1 METNRREFGLLGAA
15 ALLAPGIAVAQTK
28 AGPAAPHFPANA
40 WHQRIKRMM
49 QLNFTEHDADNFDV
63 KAWIDYLVA
72 VKTDC
77 TFISIH
83 SSGAFYP
90 TKLPDYPTS
99 RWLKGRDIFGECA
112 AATKKAGIR
121 TVGRLS
127 PDIAKIE
134 LAGRHPDWFRRNAK
148 GEIVMASLSSDPKD
162 PTTSFDYGR
171 TCQFSDYYSNFIPQL
186 INEVMTRYGI
196 DGVYT
201 NGWPGSGV
209 APCYCVNCKKIGDPK
224 SEAYRQAYENRVLE
238 LWALYNKA
246 ATLRNKDAIFSGNLG
261 GGLRGGE
268 IDMKKVMP
276 LAVWMFADHQGRG
289 EEFAPSWDASQ
300 MTRLARA
307 LIVDRPA
314 VNSTGAWANQAPMRW
329 RTVSANPAEVRT
341 RLWQTLA
348 QGGAIHLHW
357 LGFEQGF
364 NEDRRW
370 KQPGLDVL
378 PWQAE
383 NDRHFHNIRS
393 IADVAMVVSPRNNR
407 VYSVPPGGEV
417 LESFH
422 GMYKILTEQRIP
434 FDFVIDTDLS
444 YDVIGRYPVLVLSN
458 FAVMDDRQAGQ
469 IKEYVARGG
478 SVLATFET
486 GLYDEKGNPR
496 TDFALADLFAMHRK
510 ASRLGFGADHG
521 PGGNRVAGSPSM
533 QRIESQHPVVQGF
546 KNTNWIQGS
555 SWRVPITSANPPI
568 LTDIPQHPGYPVEAV
583 FAPVPRTSEQTV
595 VAREVGN
602 SRLVYLAGDM
612 EAGYWRSSSADLGDL
627 VVGALNWLTRN
638 NRPLSVDGGGLLETT
653 GFQTEVG
660 YAVHLVNHTN
670 PNFRGGA
677 FRESYPVGPQK
688 VTLTAT
694 SAKPVKSARLLRAGT
709 TVPFTQEGS
718 KVEATVPGVG
728 EYEVLVFEV

>member
-1 METNRREFGLLGAA
+1 MKTDRREFGLLGAS
-15 ALLAPGIAVAQTK
+15 ALLAPGIGIAQSRV
-28 AGPAAPHFPANA
+28 GSAAPRFPANA
-40 WHQRIKRMM
+40 WHQRVKRLM
-49 QLNFTEHDADNFDV
+49 QLNFTERDADKFDV
-63 KAWIDYLVA
+63 KEWIDYLVA

-112 AATKKAGIR
+112 RAAKKAGIR
-121 TVGRLS
+121 AVGRLS

-134 LAGRHPDWFRRNAK
+134 LAERHPQWFRRNAK

-171 TCQFSDYYSNFIPQL
+171 TCQFSDYYSDFVPKL
-186 INEVMTRYGI
+186 IQEVMTRFDI

-209 APCYCVNCKKIGDPK
+209 PPCYCVNCRKIGDPK
-224 SEAYRQAYENRVLE
+224 SEAYRLAYEKRVLE
-238 LWALYNKA
+238 LWDLYNRT

-276 LAVWMFADHQGRG
+276 LAVWMFADNQGRG

-357 LGFEQGF
+357 LGFDQGF
-364 NEDRRW
+364 HEDRRW

-378 PWQAE
+378 PWVAQH
-383 NDRHFHNIRS
+383 DRHLHNVRS

-407 VYSVPPGGEV
+407 NYPVPPGSEV

-434 FDFVIDTDLS
+434 FDFVVDTDLS
-444 YDVIGRYPVLVLSN
+444 YDVIGRYPVLVLPN
-458 FAVMDDRQAGQ
+458 IAVLDDRQAAQ
-469 IKEYVARGG
+469 IREYAARGG
-478 SVLATFET
+478 SVLTTFET
-486 GLYDEKGNPR
+486 GLYDETGKPR
-496 TDFALADLFAMHRK
+496 SDFALADLFAMHRK
-510 ASRLGFGADHG
+510 AGRLGYGADKG
-521 PGGNRVAGSPSM
+521 PDGNPVAGAPST
-533 QRIESQHPVVQGF
+533 QRIEQPHPILAGF
-546 KNTNWIQGS
+546 KDTNWIQGS
-555 SWRVPITSANPPI
+555 SWRVPISASGPAI

-583 FAPVPRTSEQTV
+583 FAPVARTDEQTL

-602 SRLVYLAGDM
+602 SRLVYIAGDM
-612 EAGYWRSSSADLGDL
+612 EAGYWRSSSGDLGDL
-627 VVGALNWLTRN
+627 VAGALNWLTRG
-638 NRPLSVDGGGLLETT
+638 RKPLRVEGEGLLETT
-653 GFQTEVG
+653 AFQTEAG

-677 FRESYPVGPQK
+677 FREVHAVGPQK
-688 VTLTAT
+688 VTLTIPA
-694 SAKPVKSARLLRAGT
+694 AKTVRSARLLRGGT
-709 TVPFTQEGS
+709 NVAFTQSGS
-718 KVEATVPGVG
+718 TIDATVPSVG
-728 EYEVLVFEV
+728 EYELLAFEI